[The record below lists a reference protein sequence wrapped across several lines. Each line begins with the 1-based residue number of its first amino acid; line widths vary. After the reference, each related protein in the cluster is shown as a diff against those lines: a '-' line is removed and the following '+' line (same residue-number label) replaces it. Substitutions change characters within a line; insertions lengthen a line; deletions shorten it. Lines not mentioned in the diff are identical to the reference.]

1 MNSKIIQAGEPETTG
16 RYIVTF
22 REGGHADGLAAL
34 KKGAG
39 LTKAKMMS
47 SADFG
52 ATGMDMSQLPSD
64 GGAMFEH
71 LGIAL
76 VNIDSN
82 AAGAM
87 ALEAGEDSS
96 ILAIEPE
103 GVMYALSE
111 LLGLSVD
118 YLRGFRD
125 AAQSLYASARQG
137 QIDEFGADIESIFA
151 DTPPDLGPAGHQ
163 GGRLKFS
170 GQGISLAILDTGL
183 FLAHPDFTGRQIV
196 SKSFIPGVATANDGH
211 GHGTH
216 CTGTSCGALKP
227 NVGPRYGIA
236 HKALIHIG
244 KVLSDQGSGGD
255 GGILAG
261 IEWAI
266 TNKCHIISMSLG
278 ANVRTTSGI

>member
-111 LLGLSVD
+111 LLGLSRTTCVAFATQHRACMPPPD
-118 YLRGFRD
+118 KAKSTNSGRILSPFSPIRRLTWGLQ
-125 AAQSLYASARQG
+125 ATKAGVSNSLAKASASPSWTLACSSLIPTSPVARLFRSLSSPEWRQL
-137 QIDEFGADIESIFA
+137 
-151 DTPPDLGPAGHQ
+151 T
-163 GGRLKFS
+163 
-170 GQGISLAILDTGL
+170 TV
-183 FLAHPDFTGRQIV
+183 T
-196 SKSFIPGVATANDGH
+196 ATAR
-211 GHGTH
+211 T
-216 CTGTSCGALKP
+216 AQEL
-227 NVGPRYGIA
+227 
-236 HKALIHIG
+236 
-244 KVLSDQGSGGD
+244 
-255 GGILAG
+255 LAAPSSRT
-261 IEWAI
+261 W
-266 TNKCHIISMSLG
+266 
-278 ANVRTTSGI
+278 VRAMA